1 MASEYDVVGAFQDI
15 EMELVKSMRRN
26 MKRHIGEEFQE
37 NINWTQWQAEMLNG
51 LAKYKEENASMLKG
65 YFSTIN
71 QDIEEAILE
80 AYKTGESEMEIE
92 ILEAIR
98 DGYKADK
105 TGKGTNAMQG
115 SFFKV
120 NEGKL
125 NALIKATTED
135 MQKAESAILRMT
147 NDAYR
152 QTIFKAQM
160 YFNTGAGSLWQAVDM
175 ATKDF
180 LSRGINCVEYK
191 NGARVNIASYSEMAL
206 RTSNKR
212 ANLMGCANKR
222 MEYGIHTVKIS
233 AHNSACP
240 LCIQWQGKV
249 YYDDVYGSV
258 MVQEKK
264 GIAGFKKY
272 PLLSEAVKGGMFHP
286 NCKNGLSTYYEG
298 INQPPKEP
306 TEEEKEEMVRRYN
319 LQQEQRACERNIRK
333 YKRLEAGSLDA
344 DNVAKY
350 AEKKQQWIGKYNNLI
365 AENPDVL
372 RAEPARLKLYGIT
385 ATDIKPAV
393 KATVKAGSIRNH
405 AGELAKGFGKEH
417 YDNIHDIIDKCDN
430 ANLTTL
436 WDKFEDELRVGDA
449 HKKGGAYAMGKSL
462 YLDIDKCAKGNSYD
476 KPYQVLF
483 HEAGHGIDSAC
494 RKYATG
500 SGIFASHFSGAY
512 KGGLFPQTIKEEVDD
527 LVNALD
533 KKLKQAFK
541 DHAGDVDWF
550 YKQGHISASTY
561 DMYKRGIYGADTVIP
576 KYRKAFAYDALKKEI
591 KAYNNPYAIADLSD
605 ILEGAT
611 GAKVQCGYGHGAK
624 YWKDR
629 TIGGISD
636 GLATEAFAEM
646 TDSTFT
652 NPESLELIKKYLPK
666 SYKVYEEMLEVLV
679 NG

>member
-71 QDIEEAILE
+71 QDIEDAIIE

-160 YFNTGAGSLWQAVDM
+160 YYNTGAGSLWKAVDM
-175 ATKDF
+175 ATQDF

-212 ANLMGCANKR
+212 ANLMGCADKR

-249 YYDDVYGSV
+249 YYDDVYGSIT
-258 MVQEKK
+258 QAEKS
-264 GIAGFKKY
+264 GKY

-298 INQPPKEP
+298 ISQPPKQP
-306 TEEEKEEMVRRYN
+306 TKEEKEEMVRRYN

-350 AEKKQQWIGKYNNLI
+350 AEKKQQWIGKYNKLI

-393 KATVKAGSIRNH
+393 KAKSIRNH
-405 AGELAKGFGKEH
+405 AGELAKGFGKAH
-417 YDNIHDIIDKCDN
+417 YDNIHDIIDKCN
-430 ANLTTL
+430 NTNLTTL
-436 WDKFEDELRVGDA
+436 WDKFEDELKVGDA

-462 YLDIDKCAKGNSYD
+462 YLDIDKCAKGNYYD

-494 RKYATG
+494 RKFESG

-512 KGGLFPQTIKEEVDD
+512 KGGLFPQTIKDEVDD
-527 LVNALD
+527 LVSALD

-541 DHAGDVDWF
+541 DHAGDVEWF

-561 DMYKRGIYGADTVIP
+561 DMYKRGIYKADAVIP
-576 KYRKAFAYDALKKEI
+576 KYRKAHAYSALQKEI
-591 KAYNNPYAIADLSD
+591 KGYNNPYAIADLSD

-611 GAKVQCGYGHGAK
+611 GAKVQCGWGHGAK